1 MRKLA
6 TAALAFSASV
16 FLAHYLV
23 PPEYLLLCAALC
35 ALLSFSAILL
45 KNEARTRALLIL
57 LAAAVGF
64 MASFVSYYF
73 KTLPA
78 RDVSDKELV
87 VTARVTDYPE
97 LYEDYAKVLVKLTG
111 DNAPKLNAELCSF
124 GGELDGLR
132 PGDLITANVRLKTA
146 DERYGEAFSANNA
159 NNVYLLCYLNGELE
173 ITGRSRL
180 SFFYFPK
187 ALAKG
192 LKETAAAV
200 FPKDTEPFIVALLTG
215 DTTLLSKDTAL
226 YTAMSKA
233 GILHVVAVSG
243 MNVAFLV
250 GFVMLVIR
258 RKKLASFIALPII
271 WLFVPFAGA
280 TPSVTRA
287 AFMQSTVLAAPTFK
301 RENDGLTSLSA
312 VLAALLLVNPA
323 ACASVSLQLS
333 FAAMLGMIL
342 VTPKIYKRLYERVN
356 SFLADKRKESTL
368 IKRTLKKL
376 FLGVS
381 AAFAATIGAL
391 VFTTPVSVIYFGYV
405 SLIGILVNVL
415 IFWAISVCFI
425 LGYISCV
432 LGLIW
437 LPLGST
443 LGTLTSLLLRYIIA
457 VVRLAANVPYA
468 AIYTKDNLFGLWLIL
483 VYAVFILC
491 YFFRRKKEGFRPTI
505 PICLS
510 VISLCCV
517 ILATGFR
524 GESER
529 GSFTAVDVGQG
540 QSLILT
546 YGEATAVIDCGGK
559 GKNTNAGDTV
569 AGVLLGS
576 GRQTVDV
583 LLLTHF
589 DDDHVNGVTRLM
601 SRVEVQRLVIPDG
614 SFDKTERNEI
624 VSLAEKLGVEV
635 YIIQEDAI
643 IDADELEI
651 KAYTTFSQE
660 EPSLIFL
667 GCLGDFEA
675 LVSGDAGTKEEQEF
689 IAAHELPDTEL
700 FVAGHH
706 GSKNSSSAEL
716 LEALSAEYAVV
727 SCGYNSYGHP
737 TEEALERLAA
747 AGMEVFRTDELGN
760 ICFTIGSEGGE

>member
-6 TAALAFSASV
+6 TAAIAFSACV
-16 FLAHYLV
+16 FISHYLV
-23 PPEYLLLCAALC
+23 PPEYYLLCAALC
-35 ALLSFSAILL
+35 ALLSLTAIAL
-45 KNEARTRALLIL
+45 KNEARTRTLLIL
-57 LAAAVGF
+57 LAAGVGF
-64 MASFVSYYF
+64 LASFVSYNY

-78 RDVSDKELV
+78 REITNKELT

-97 LYEDYAKVLVKLTG
+97 LYEDYAKVLVILTG
-111 DNAPKLNAELCSF
+111 DNAPKLRAELSSF
-124 GGELDGLR
+124 GDELKELK
-132 PGDLITANVRLKTA
+132 PGDLITADVKLKTA
-146 DERYGEAFSANNA
+146 DERYGEAFGANNA

-173 ITGRSRL
+173 VTGKSRL
-180 SFFYFPK
+180 RFFYFPK
-187 ALAKG
+187 TLAKE
-192 LKETAAAV
+192 LKENAAEV
-200 FPKDTEPFIVALLTG
+200 FPEDTAPFMVALLTG
-215 DTTLLSKDTAL
+215 DSTLLGKDTAL

-250 GFVMLVIR
+250 GFVMLIIR
-258 RKKLASFIALPII
+258 RKKLASFTALPII
-271 WLFVPFAGA
+271 WLFVPFSGA
-280 TPSVTRA
+280 TPSVIRA
-287 AFMQSTVLAAPTFK
+287 AFMQSTVLAAPSFK
-301 RENDGLTSLSA
+301 RENDALSSLSA
-312 VLAALLLVNPA
+312 VLAALLLINPA
-323 ACASVSLQLS
+323 ACAAVSLQLS

-342 VTPKIYKRLYERVN
+342 VTPKIYKSLYSRVK
-356 SFLADKRKESTL
+356 SAVSDKSGGVAL
-368 IKRTLKKL
+368 IKRALKNAL
-376 FLGVS
+376 FGIS

-415 IFWAISVCFI
+415 IFWAISICFI

-432 LGLIW
+432 PGLIW
-437 LPLGST
+437 LPLGSV
-443 LGTLTSLLLRYIIA
+443 LGSFTSLLVRYIIA
-457 VVRLAANVPYA
+457 VVRLAAGAPYA

-491 YFFRRKKEGFRPTI
+491 YAFRRKKEGFRPTI

-517 ILATGFR
+517 ILTTGL
-524 GESER
+524 ESDSET

-540 QSLILT
+540 QSLILA
-546 YGEATAVIDCGGK
+546 YGDATAIIDCGGK
-559 GKNTNAGDTV
+559 GKDANAGDTV

-576 GRQTVDV
+576 GRQSVDV

-601 SRVEVQRLVIPDG
+601 SRVDVQRLVIPDG
-614 SFDKTERNEI
+614 SFDKADREEI
-624 VSLAEKLGVEV
+624 LNLAEKLGVEV
-635 YIIQEDAI
+635 YIIHEDAT
-643 IDADELEI
+643 IDADELKI
-651 KAYTTFSQE
+651 NAYTTFSQE

-667 GCLGDFEA
+667 GCIGDFEA
-675 LVSGDAGTKEEQEF
+675 LISGDAGVSEEEEF
-689 IAAHELPDTEL
+689 IAAHELPDAEL

-716 LEALSAEYAVV
+716 LDALGAEYAVV

-737 TEEALERLAA
+737 TEEAMERFLA
-747 AGMEVFRTDELGN
+747 AGMEIYRTDELGT
-760 ICFTIGSEGGE
+760 ICFNIGSEGGR